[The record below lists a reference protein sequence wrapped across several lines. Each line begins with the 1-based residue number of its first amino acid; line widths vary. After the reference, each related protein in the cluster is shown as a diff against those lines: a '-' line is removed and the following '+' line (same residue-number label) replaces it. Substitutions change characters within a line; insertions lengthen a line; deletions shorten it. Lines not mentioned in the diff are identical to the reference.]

1 MGTTQIHSNLDTNLI
16 ERLDKLNDN
25 KKYKSRQQLLT
36 AAVEY
41 FLQTRDCLSCKEC
54 IRETVKTEIQRM
66 ITEGVCN
73 GDGT

>member
-41 FLQTRDCLSCKEC
+41 FLQTRDCSDCKKC
-54 IRETVKTEIQRM
+54 IHDTVKNEIKK
-66 ITEGVCN
+66 IIEG
-73 GDGT
+73 G

>member
-41 FLQTRDCLSCKEC
+41 FLKTRDCPDCKRC
-54 IRETVKTEIQRM
+54 ILDTIKTEIKK
-66 ITEGVCN
+66 IIEG
-73 GDGT
+73 G